1 MFRPLC
7 ASEAACVAAGAPDQN
22 GVLDMKEF
30 LLGFSF
36 WREKLSSSSDKCLFA
51 FTLFDRDKSG
61 RMDCEEFEQ
70 VVKYMLKVSSEKS
83 LTALAEACKADIEAF
98 VTKAFQA
105 ADADGSGFID
115 IDELLQWLKVRI
127 CACWCALL

>member
-1 MFRPLC
+1 MRVLFLW
-7 ASEAACVAAGAPDQN
+7 SVDQN
-22 GVLDMKEF
+22 GVLDLKEF

-51 FTLFDRDKSG
+51 FTLFDRDKNG
-61 RMDCEEFEQ
+61 TMDCEEFEQ

-83 LTALAEACKADIEAF
+83 LAALTESCKADIEAF
-98 VTKAFQA
+98 VSKAFES

-115 IDELLQWLKVRI
+115 IEELLQWLQV
-127 CACWCALL
+127 CAHRC